1 MSQPSIIP
9 GQAGDNAPQSVLFV
23 CTMNA
28 IRSPMASAIA
38 RTLFP
43 KQIYFRSAG
52 ILVGENDPFVHSVMT
67 EANVDISTHVPRS
80 YEELEDDHFDL
91 TIALTP
97 DARDWL
103 AGVLSTDA
111 SEIEFW
117 PLPDPTISG
126 ETRAQ
131 KLDAYRSVRDTLVT
145 RIKERFSWHK

>member
-1 MSQPSIIP
+1 MYQSTITP
-9 GQAGDNAPQSVLFV
+9 GKAGDDAPQSVLFV

-52 ILVGENDPFVHSVMT
+52 IFVGENDPFVHSVMT

-97 DARDWL
+97 DARDRL
-103 AGVLSTDA
+103 AEILSTAA
-111 SEIEFW
+111 SDIEFW
-117 PLPDPTISG
+117 SLPDPTLSG
-126 ETRAQ
+126 DTRAQ
-131 KLDAYRSVRDTLVT
+131 KLDSYRAVRDTLA
-145 RIKERFSWHK
+145 RKIKERFNWHE